1 MKVMLQEIKE
11 IEEVNEVKKKRAA
24 AL

>member
-11 IEEVNEVKKKRAA
+11 REEVNEVKEKQAA
-24 AL
+24 MP